1 MAATATPAAATAPET
16 AADPAAEV
24 RVIKTDQGTAQTTQT
39 AGFFRTELVA
49 RPGVWIG
56 TVRTP
61 AGSTSGWHHHGDYDT
76 YIFVRRGQA
85 RMDYGSGGRESCRA
99 EAGDTIFV
107 PKDAVHREANPGE
120 VENEAILVRIG
131 TGEPVFNTDGPAA

>member
-1 MAATATPAAATAPET
+1 MAATATPAAPET
-16 AADPAAEV
+16 AAAEV

-49 RPGVWIG
+49 KPGVWIG

-61 AGSTSGWHHHGDYDT
+61 AGSTAGWHHHGDYDT
-76 YIFVRRGQA
+76 YIFVRRGRA
-85 RMDYGSGGRESCRA
+85 RMDYGSGGRESCFA
-99 EAGDTIFV
+99 EAGDIVFV
-107 PKDAVHREANPGE
+107 PKGAIHREGNPGDE
-120 VENEAILVRIG
+120 ENEAVLVRIG